1 MSLYNKYRPSS
12 FKDIRG
18 SVSADILKKQIDLN
32 KMSHA
37 YIFAGTPGTG
47 KTTIA
52 RVAAKT
58 LLCPNKKDN
67 CLCDVCR
74 SVIEDNNPDV
84 YEINCAVNNGV
95 DNVRENI
102 VALARLAPVSGKY
115 KIFILD
121 ECHMLTTQA
130 QTSLIK
136 LVEEPP
142 HFVKFF
148 FCTTESNKILRA
160 IQTRCQIFSMKK
172 LSDYHM
178 FEMLKDVCESED
190 FKYESEALDIIVK
203 ESEGSARTALSILEQ
218 ASINNIDEDFVRS
231 LLDRSPKQLSYRL
244 VKSIIDKD
252 KGEAFRLIYAA
263 NIEGRNLNSILLE
276 TSGMFLE
283 AMRILAMKIK
293 KEDRDPNIEMVC
305 RTVNS
310 VDIIEIAEQ
319 LYKISSNI
327 RQNVSEDIVTITGV
341 LKLIDWY
348 TEKCKGYKN
357 D

>member
-58 LLCPNKKDN
+58 LLCPNKKDD

-263 NIEGRNLNSILLE
+263 NVEGRNLNSILLE